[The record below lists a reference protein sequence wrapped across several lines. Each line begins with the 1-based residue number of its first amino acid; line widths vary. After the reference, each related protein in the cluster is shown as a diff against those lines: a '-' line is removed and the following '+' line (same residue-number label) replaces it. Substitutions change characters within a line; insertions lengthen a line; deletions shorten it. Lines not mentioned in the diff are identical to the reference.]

1 MTSQTPPPTFL
12 PEALHAKSLVYI
24 RRAFRAKQAGD
35 VDEYQ
40 LWASLA
46 LELLGKAALAK
57 ISPALIADPS
67 HHESLFAACGVHLG
81 TDFKTISAKTLFL
94 RLPHVSKEFDSQVQK
109 FCEQVAL
116 QRNAE
121 LHSGE
126 SPFLSLLPAVWDQ
139 RYWYAISVLLDAQG
153 RTLEEWL
160 GAAEAAA
167 PKQVLEDAQHAVN
180 QAVAERI
187 ERAKASF
194 EKGTPNPA
202 RRQELVQ
209 SSASIRKWEH
219 YKQFDPN
226 NDGFDKHACPACG
239 ATGII
244 GGILWDEVVSDDQDP
259 DDPTIEIVDQTYV
272 SEEFRCFTCGLTLVG
287 RREVLAA
294 GLPEEFYDRDERERK
309 FEPEYGND

>member
-1 MTSQTPPPTFL
+1 MTHSTPPSAFL

-24 RRAFRAKQAGD
+24 RRAFRAKNSGD
-35 VDEYQ
+35 ADEYQ

-81 TDFKTISAKTLFL
+81 TDFKSISAKTLFL
-94 RLPHVSKEFDSQVQK
+94 RLPHISKGFDSQVQK

-126 SPFLSLLPAVWDQ
+126 SPFLSLLPEVWDQ

-160 GAAEAAA
+160 GAEEAAA
-167 PKQVLEDAQHAVN
+167 PMEVLEGAQHAVN
-180 QAVAERI
+180 QVVAERI

-194 EKGTPNPA
+194 AKSYPNAA
-202 RRQELVQ
+202 RREELIQE
-209 SSASIRKWEH
+209 SASVLPWSH
-219 YKQFDPN
+219 YKLFN
-226 NDGFDKHACPACG
+226 SIRDGFGKQECPACG
-239 ATGII
+239 ATGVI
-244 GGILWDEVVSDDQDP
+244 GGLLWDEVVSEEQDP
-259 DDPTIEIVDQTYV
+259 DDPTVEIVDLTYL
-272 SEEFRCFTCGLTLVG
+272 SGEFHCLTCGLALEG
-287 RREVLAA
+287 RREVIAA
-294 GLPEEFYDRDERERK
+294 GLPDEFYDRDERERS

>member
-1 MTSQTPPPTFL
+1 MTNQNPPQTFL

-35 VDEYQ
+35 ADEYQ

-57 ISPALIADPS
+57 LSPALIADPS

-94 RLPHVSKEFDSQVQK
+94 RLPHISRGFDPKVQK

-116 QRNAE
+116 KRNAE

-139 RYWYAISVLLDAQG
+139 RYWYAISVLLEAQG

-160 GAAEAAA
+160 GADEAAA
-167 PKQVLEDAQHAVN
+167 PKQVLEDAQHAVT

-187 ERAKASF
+187 ERARAAF
-194 EKGTPNPA
+194 ERGTPSPT
-202 RRQELVQ
+202 RREELVQ
-209 SSASIRKWEH
+209 ASASIRTWEN

-226 NDGFDKHACPACG
+226 NDGFGKHACPACG

-244 GGILWDEVVSDDQDP
+244 GGILWDTVVSDDQDH
-259 DDPTIEIVDQTYV
+259 DDPTIEVVDLTYV
-272 SEEFRCFTCGLTLVG
+272 SEEFRCFTCALTLEG

-294 GLPEEFYDRDERERK
+294 GLPEEFYNRDERERR
-309 FEPEYGND
+309 FEAEYGNE